1 MSLRADADTMSL
13 NGRGNGHLVP
23 GLSGG
28 DRRRVHYIA
37 LPTNLLISAHPDYLM
52 FHRLI
57 PHSAGRATVECSWHF
72 PQSVAA
78 AQDFDP
84 SFASDFWDLTNIQD
98 FAACESVTRGMR
110 SGGFRPGVF
119 DIREDGDA
127 PTNEGN
133 ERERCER
140 EREPEDEH
148 ARRRRGRG
156 CPQRSGRDLPQLKGI
171 EDGADLVIHSAT
183 KYLDGQGRCVG
194 GACGPPPQ
202 LMTNPRPTKRL

>member
-1 MSLRADADTMSL
+1 M
-13 NGRGNGHLVP
+13 
-23 GLSGG
+23 
-28 DRRRVHYIA
+28 HYIA

-119 DIREDGDA
+119 DIREDGVRSFQGQLA
-127 PTNEGN
+127 QFYLTQRWHHVMSNQLGAGLS
-133 ERERCER
+133 
-140 EREPEDEH
+140 H
-148 ARRRRGRG
+148 AT
-156 CPQRSGRDLPQLKGI
+156 PQGDTTP
-171 EDGADLVIHSAT
+171 
-183 KYLDGQGRCVG
+183 
-194 GACGPPPQ
+194 
-202 LMTNPRPTKRL
+202 

>member
-1 MSLRADADTMSL
+1 MKLNKLLIAAASALTAQAAFAGVYPQCPFDITAASVTHETDAATGLPWGWRRGVQAELIEQRLRADADTMSL

-110 SGGFRPGVF
+110 SGGFR
-119 DIREDGDA
+119 RA
-127 PTNEGN
+127 M
-133 ERERCER
+133 
-140 EREPEDEH
+140 
-148 ARRRRGRG
+148 
-156 CPQRSGRDLPQLKGI
+156 
-171 EDGADLVIHSAT
+171 SA
-183 KYLDGQGRCVG
+183 
-194 GACGPPPQ
+194 
-202 LMTNPRPTKRL
+202 PRPRMS